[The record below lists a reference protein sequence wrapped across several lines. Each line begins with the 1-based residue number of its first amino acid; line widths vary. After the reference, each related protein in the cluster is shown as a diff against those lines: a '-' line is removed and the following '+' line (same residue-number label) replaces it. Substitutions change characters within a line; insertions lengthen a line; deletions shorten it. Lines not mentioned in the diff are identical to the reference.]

1 MIELILISRIILI
14 ANLLIFSV
22 ITYGLSWLLT
32 KSKLFRLPRKY
43 LLSWP
48 LVGELV
54 HCIVCTSV
62 WVGFLLL
69 WIAPEI
75 DLLATL
81 ALPTTWPNVVG
92 WLGYITGSNWI
103 IARLLKDT
111 D

>member
-1 MIELILISRIILI
+1 MIELVLISQIILV

-48 LVGELV
+48 CIGTLV
-54 HCIVCTSV
+54 HCIVCTGV
-62 WVGFLLL
+62 WVGFSLL
-69 WIAPEI
+69 WIAPQI

-81 ALPTTWPNVVG
+81 SLPTTWPNILG

-103 IARLLKDT
+103 IARLLKDA